1 FLRKFLVQAFAAY
14 AVSVSFH
21 GELGGRILVQDL
33 DDVDHYRGRFCFDAG
48 FSSVEQDG
56 PGVVVQ
62 LLLNFF
68 GNLWATVV
76 GNSTGNFWTLIVLVK
91 YAVTIGIRPR
101 ASVVFRRTGLTWALI
116 VLVGNTVTV
125 SIGTSGQSGSSGF
138 VWT

>member
-1 FLRKFLVQAFAAY
+1 
-14 AVSVSFH
+14 
-21 GELGGRILVQDL
+21 
-33 DDVDHYRGRFCFDAG
+33 
-48 FSSVEQDG
+48 

-138 VWT
+138 VWTGIILIGNTVTIGIRASVHFFGTGL